1 MSPERPTARLP
12 VRSEFGD
19 FDGRVWLNTAHQGPL
34 PLAAGAA
41 AAQACE
47 LKQFPHRIADAD
59 FTEVPE
65 RLRALLGRLVG
76 ADPAE
81 IVLGDSTSHGIHLI
95 ANGLRFAPG
104 DEVLVVAGDY
114 PATVLPWLRL
124 RDQGVTVREVRP
136 AGPVLSA
143 DDVAAS
149 ISDRTRVLALT
160 WVNSFT
166 GHTVDL
172 DSIGAVCRSRD
183 VAVVVNASQAIGA
196 RPFDAAATAAD
207 AVVSC
212 GYKWLCGPYGTG
224 FTWLRPS
231 FGAQLRPQH
240 AYWLAMQAGRTLD
253 QMRDSTIRHDLGVRA
268 FDRFCPADFF
278 DSLPWIAAL
287 ELMLGAGI
295 AAIAEHDQRLV
306 QRLLDGLDPQ
316 RYRLVSPADGASR
329 STLVVVDALD
339 GQAREWHQHLAA
351 VGIDVAHREGNLR
364 LCPHLFTTAEDIDR
378 ALQALHDD
386 PRRRRGRDQPRE

>member
-1 MSPERPTARLP
+1 MSRQPALSRLP
-12 VRSEFGD
+12 ASGEFGD

-34 PLAAGAA
+34 PLAASAA

-47 LKQFPHRIADAD
+47 LKQYPHRIADAD

-76 ADPAE
+76 ADPEE
-81 IVLGDSTSHGIHLI
+81 IVLGDSTSHGMHLI
-95 ANGLRFAPG
+95 ANGLRFDPG

-114 PATVLPWLRL
+114 PATGLPWLRL
-124 RDQGVTVREVRP
+124 RDQGVAVREVRP
-136 AGPVLSA
+136 AGQVLSA

-172 DSIGAVCRSRD
+172 DTIGDLCRGRG
-183 VAVVVNASQAIGA
+183 VAVVVNASQALGA
-196 RPFDAAATAAD
+196 RPFDAASTTVD

-212 GYKWLCGPYGTG
+212 GYKWLCGPYATG
-224 FTWLRPS
+224 FAWLRPS
-231 FGAQLRPQH
+231 FGAQLQPQQ

-268 FDRFCPADFF
+268 LRPVMPGG
-278 DSLPWIAAL
+278 LL
-287 ELMLGAGI
+287 
-295 AAIAEHDQRLV
+295 RLAH
-306 QRLLDGLDPQ
+306 LDG
-316 RYRLVSPADGASR
+316 RAGG
-329 STLVVVDALD
+329 DARRRD
-339 GQAREWHQHLAA
+339 H
-351 VGIDVAHREGNLR
+351 
-364 LCPHLFTTAEDIDR
+364 
-378 ALQALHDD
+378 
-386 PRRRRGRDQPRE
+386 RRRRPRPAAGATPHRRPRRGGPGAPCATGRRRR